1 MELDPD
7 MLIRP
12 RSRFPSF
19 VSIAEGGLLRWIAVG
34 VVALVFLG
42 TTFYSVAT
50 DEVGVVKRLG
60 TYVRTAQPGLHM
72 KLPFAFE
79 KVHKVRV
86 KHVFK
91 EEFGFATERPG
102 VRTVYRRGDYL
113 DESLM
118 LTGDLNSAVVE
129 WIIQYRIKD
138 PILYLFE
145 VRGVPETIRD
155 VAEASMRNIVGD
167 RSVTEVLTI
176 GRREV
181 ADQVQLLMQQTLDEY
196 QTGVEVVTVN
206 LKDVNPPDPVKPS
219 FNEVNEAKQERE
231 TLINEAWAE
240 YNSAIPAAE
249 GEAQRVIRDAEGYAV
264 ARVNRAEGDTERF
277 LAVLAEYSR
286 ARDVTKRRLY
296 LEAMSEILPKL
307 EETYVVDPELRN
319 LIPLLQLDRK
329 GGRE

>member
-1 MELDPD
+1 MELDPE
-7 MLIRP
+7 MLIRQRP
-12 RSRFPSF
+12 RMPSL
-19 VSIAEGGLLRWIAVG
+19 SSLRGGALRWVAIG
-34 VVALVFLG
+34 IVALVFLT

-60 TYVRTAQPGLHM
+60 TYVRTAEPGLHM

-102 VRTVYRRGDYL
+102 VRTVYRRGDFSG
-113 DESLM
+113 ESLT
-118 LTGDLNSAVVE
+118 LTGDLDSAVVE
-129 WIIQYRIKD
+129 WIVQYRVQD
-138 PILYLFE
+138 PIKYLFE

-155 VAEASMRNIVGD
+155 VAEASMRTIVGD

-181 ADQVQLLMQQTLDEY
+181 ADQVQLLMQEILDEY
-196 QTGVEVVTVN
+196 ETGVEVVTVN

-240 YNSAIPAAE
+240 YNRAIPAAE
-249 GEAQRVIRDAEGYAV
+249 GEAQRVIRDAEGYGV
-264 ARVNRAEGDTERF
+264 ARVNRAQGDTERF

-286 ARDVTKRRLY
+286 AKDVTKRRLY
-296 LEAMSEILPKL
+296 LEAMNEILPKL
-307 EETYVVDPELRN
+307 DNRYIVDPELRN
-319 LIPLLQLDRK
+319 LIPLLQLDKK
-329 GGRE
+329 GSQE

>member
-1 MELDPD
+1 MEFDPE
-7 MLIRP
+7 MLVRP
-12 RSRFPSF
+12 RRGIPSLSLPGH
-19 VSIAEGGLLRWIAVG
+19 VNLGWIAAG
-34 VVALVFLG
+34 VIVLVFLA

-60 TYVRTAQPGLHM
+60 AYARTAQPGLHM

-86 KHVFK
+86 RHVFK

-102 VRTVYRRGDYL
+102 VRTVYSRGDYSG
-113 DESLM
+113 ESLM

-129 WIIQYRIKD
+129 WIVQYRVED
-138 PILYLFE
+138 PVRFLFN

-155 VAEASMRNIVGD
+155 VAEASMRTIVGD

-181 ADQVQLLMQQTLDEY
+181 ADQVQILMQQVMDEY
-196 QTGVEVVTVN
+196 ETGVEVVTVN

-231 TLINEAWAE
+231 TLINGAWAE
-240 YNSAIPAAE
+240 YNRAVPAAE
-249 GEAQRVIRDAEGYAV
+249 GEAQRVIRDAEGYAL
-264 ARVNRAEGDTERF
+264 ARVNRAQGDAERF
-277 LAVLAEYSR
+277 LAVWKEYSR
-286 ARDVTKRRLY
+286 AKDVTKKRLY
-296 LEAMSEILPKL
+296 LETMTEILPKI
-307 EETYVVDPELRN
+307 EKKFIIDPELRN
-319 LIPLLQLDRK
+319 LIPLLQLDGK
-329 GGRE
+329 GGQE

>member
-1 MELDPD
+1 MEFDPE
-7 MLIRP
+7 MLVRP
-12 RSRFPSF
+12 RPRFPSPP
-19 VSIAEGGLLRWIAVG
+19 SLGSGGLRWIALG
-34 VVALVFLG
+34 IVALIFLT

-102 VRTVYRRGDYL
+102 VRTVYRRGDYSG
-113 DESLM
+113 ESLM

-129 WIIQYRIKD
+129 WIVQYRVKD
-138 PILYLFE
+138 PVQFLFQ

-155 VAEASMRNIVGD
+155 VAEAAMRSIVGD

-181 ADQVQLLMQQTLDEY
+181 ADEVQLLMQDVLDGY
-196 QTGVEVVTVN
+196 GTGVEIVTVN
-206 LKDVNPPDPVKPS
+206 LKDVNPPDSVKPS

-249 GEAQRVIRDAEGYAV
+249 GEAQRVIRDAEGYAL
-264 ARVNRAEGDTERF
+264 ARVNRAQGDAERF
-277 LAVLAEYSR
+277 LAVLREYSR
-286 ARDVTKRRLY
+286 AKDVTKRRLY
-296 LEAMSEILPKL
+296 LETMSKVLPQIDRKFI
-307 EETYVVDPELRN
+307 VDPELRN
-319 LIPLLQLDRK
+319 LIPLLQLDGK
-329 GGRE
+329 GGQE

>member
-1 MELDPD
+1 MEFDPE
-7 MLIRP
+7 MMVKPRRFGALSLPGRVNLGWVGLGVIALI
-12 RSRFPSF
+12 
-19 VSIAEGGLLRWIAVG
+19 
-34 VVALVFLG
+34 FLA

-86 KHVFK
+86 RHVFK

-102 VRTVYRRGDYL
+102 VRTVYRRGDYSG
-113 DESLM
+113 ESLM

-129 WIIQYRIKD
+129 WIVQYRIKD
-138 PILYLFE
+138 PVKFLFN

-155 VAEASMRNIVGD
+155 IAEASMRTIVGD

-181 ADQVQLLMQQTLDEY
+181 ADQVQMLMQGVLDRYES
-196 QTGVEVVTVN
+196 GVEVVTVN

-231 TLINEAWAE
+231 TLINGAWAE
-240 YNSAIPAAE
+240 YNKEIPAAK
-249 GEAQRVIRDAEGYAV
+249 GEAQRVIRDAEGYAL
-264 ARVNRAEGDTERF
+264 ARVNRSQGETERF
-277 LAVLAEYSR
+277 LAVLKEYSR
-286 ARDVTKRRLY
+286 AKDVTRRRLY
-296 LEAMSEILPKL
+296 LETMTDILPKIDNKF
-307 EETYVVDPELRN
+307 VVDPELRN
-319 LIPLLQLDRK
+319 LIPLLQLEKK
-329 GGRE
+329 GGGE

>member
-1 MELDPD
+1 MRYDPE
-7 MLIRP
+7 MMVRARRGP
-12 RSRFPSF
+12 RLPDLN
-19 VSIAEGGLLRWIAVG
+19 AGTLRWAG
-34 VVALVFLG
+34 LVLLG
-42 TTFYSVAT
+42 IILLSTTFYSVAT

-60 TYVRTAQPGLHM
+60 RYVRTVPSGLHM

-102 VRTVYRRGDYL
+102 VRTVYRRGDFSA
-113 DESLM
+113 ESLM
-118 LTGDLNSAVVE
+118 LTGDLNGAVVE
-129 WIIQYRIKD
+129 WIVQYRIND
-138 PILYLFE
+138 PVKYLFE
-145 VRGVPETIRD
+145 VRDVPGTLRD
-155 VAEASMRNIVGD
+155 AAEASMRLTVGD

-181 ADQVQLLMQQTLDEY
+181 ADQAQLVMQDLLDQY
-196 QTGVEVVTVN
+196 GTGIQIETVN

-231 TLINEAWAE
+231 RLINEAWSE
-240 YNSAIPAAE
+240 YNKAIPAAE

-264 ARVNRAEGDTERF
+264 ARVNRAEGDAERF
-277 LAVLAEYSR
+277 VAVWREYSR
-286 ARDVTKRRLY
+286 AKDVTKRRLY
-296 LEAMSEILPKL
+296 LEAMTELLPQIPDK
-307 EETYVVDPELRN
+307 VIVDPELKN

-329 GGRE
+329 GGSQ

>member
-1 MELDPD
+1 MKFDPE
-7 MLIRP
+7 MLV
-12 RSRFPSF
+12 RSRPQLPTLS
-19 VSIAEGGLLRWIAVG
+19 SLRSGGLRWIALG
-34 VVALVFLG
+34 IVALIFLT

-102 VRTVYRRGDYL
+102 VRTVYRRGDFSGQ
-113 DESLM
+113 SLM

-129 WIIQYRIKD
+129 WIVQYRIKD
-138 PILYLFE
+138 PVQFLFV

-155 VAEASMRNIVGD
+155 VAEASMRSIVGD

-181 ADQVQLLMQQTLDEY
+181 ADEVLLLTQEMLDGYEA
-196 QTGVEVVTVN
+196 GVEIVTVN
-206 LKDVNPPDPVKPS
+206 LKDVNPPDLVKPS
-219 FNEVNEAKQERE
+219 FNEVNEARQERE

-249 GEAQRVIRDAEGYAV
+249 GEAQRVIRDAEGYAL
-264 ARVNRAEGDTERF
+264 ARVNRAQGDAERF
-277 LAVLAEYSR
+277 LAVWKEYSR

-296 LEAMSEILPKL
+296 LETMSRILPEIENKFI
-307 EETYVVDPELRN
+307 VDPELRN
-319 LIPLLQLDRK
+319 LIPLLQLDGK
-329 GGRE
+329 GGQG